1 MAPRSPIER
10 VGIHEWGTHPC
21 PPAYLRDLLS
31 EAVPHCEF
39 ELCET
44 DDLSGLDAVVTLY
57 HHDEFLDA
65 NLRWVHDIRS
75 GYEDFPLEAYE
86 ERSITMT
93 NSTGVAGD
101 LVGESVT
108 GLVLS
113 LAKGFHR
120 YRDKQAAKEW
130 ERLPWRRPFEVSGS
144 RACVV
149 GLGELGGSAATR
161 LGVLGMDVVGV
172 DIRPVSGLGLDRV
185 YDASR
190 IEDAVA
196 DARFVVL
203 TTPLT
208 EATRGLVDAGVLDA
222 MREDAYLVNVSR
234 GEIVEQDAL
243 VDALENDDISGAALD
258 VFYDEPLPADAPFW
272 EMDEVIVT
280 PHAAAQ
286 AATYGDRI
294 AELVETNLGRLADG
308 GTPWNRVV

>member
-1 MAPRSPIER
+1 MARDTSIER
-10 VGIHEWGTHPC
+10 IGIHDWGTHPC
-21 PPAYLRDLLS
+21 PPDHLRDLLS
-31 EAVPHCEF
+31 ESLPDCEF

-44 DDLSGLDAVVTLY
+44 DDLAAFDAVVTLY
-57 HHDEFLDA
+57 HHDEFLESG
-65 NLRWVHDIRS
+65 LRWVHNIRS
-75 GYEDFPLEAYE
+75 GYEDFPLDAYE
-86 ERSITMT
+86 ERGITVT

-120 YRDKQAAKEW
+120 YRDKQAAREW

-144 RACVV
+144 SACVV

-161 LGVLGMDVVGV
+161 LGVLGMDVDGV

-190 IEDAVA
+190 IEEAVA

-208 EATRGLVDAGVLDA
+208 EATRGLVGADVLDA

-234 GEIVEQDAL
+234 GEIVDQDAL
-243 VDALENDDISGAALD
+243 VDALEGDDIAGAALD
-258 VFYDEPLPADAPFW
+258 VFYDEPLPADSPFW
-272 EMDEVIVT
+272 EMEEVIVT

-286 AATYGDRI
+286 AVTYGDRI
-294 AELVETNLGRLADG
+294 AELVETNLGRLDDD
-308 GTPWNRVV
+308 GTPWNRIV

>member
-65 NLRWVHDIRS
+65 NLLWVHDIRS

-144 RACVV
+144 SACVV